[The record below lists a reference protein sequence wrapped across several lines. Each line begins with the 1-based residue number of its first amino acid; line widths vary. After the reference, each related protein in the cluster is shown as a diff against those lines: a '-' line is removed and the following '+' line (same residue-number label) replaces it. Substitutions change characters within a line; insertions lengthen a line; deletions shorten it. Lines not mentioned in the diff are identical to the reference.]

1 MAESKYAKYVMTTD
15 VLPVLPPGKQKTSDQ
30 WTRLTYL
37 DSSSIKGAFYVECL
51 WFWKGSD
58 TALNKAH
65 THDFDEVITFYG
77 SNPEDPIDLG
87 GEVEL
92 WLGDE
97 KHVFTKSVLV
107 FVPKGLSH
115 CPLIVRRVDRPI
127 FHFSAGPANI
137 YLKGEG

>member
-1 MAESKYAKYVMTTD
+1 MAESKYGKYVMTTD
-15 VLPVLPPGKQKTSDQ
+15 LLPVLPPGKQNTSDQ

-115 CPLIVRRVDRPI
+115 CPLTVRRVDRPI
-127 FHFSAGPANI
+127 FHFPAGPANI

>member
-37 DSSSIKGAFYVECL
+37 DNSSIKGAFYVECL

-115 CPLIVRRVDRPI
+115 CPLTVRRVDRPI

-137 YLKGEG
+137 YLKGEE